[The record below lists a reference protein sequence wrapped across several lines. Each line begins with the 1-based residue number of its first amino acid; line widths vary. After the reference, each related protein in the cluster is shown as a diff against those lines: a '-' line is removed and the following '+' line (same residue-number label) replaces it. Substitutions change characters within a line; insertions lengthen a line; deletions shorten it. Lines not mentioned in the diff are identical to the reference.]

1 MIGCGLY
8 TLVSSAEGSMVVWE
22 FYRDGKNVSA
32 EENKVD
38 IDTLSAK
45 AADTAISELVS
56 DHGWRLEEDGAKAIA
71 EGFKTTITSRGHP
84 CLGETNHLGRQI
96 CVNSTTQNG
105 MRDAETLPCVNIWD
119 VEAKVIRHRLLGHTD
134 TIMWVATS
142 PDSTLVAS
150 ISWDGTTRIW
160 DADDGTC
167 LQVLGPFGQM
177 WSGAFSPDS
186 KYITIS
192 QGSPKT
198 VVYVYDIEK
207 AEEISH
213 FEGCE
218 HWARS
223 LNWSPDGKL
232 LADAGKVS
240 IIPIKWVEIHF
251 FPPKFQQ
258 RSALLNI
265 HFCNLLVNCEYFNR
279 IAMRLFVGH
288 FVLSF
293 LLLSLNIGCASAGI
307 NTSCLKVVTA
317 LAARPGDLFAKFQEH
332 ICDQGCRPTV
342 PHWDLWTRNNSF
354 LPAVRSVTKRLEA
367 PRHEEAMIKLG
378 DDAADIIKRRCGPL
392 LHGGDLCSDSETLA
406 GFGNC
411 FKTNF
416 VRAAIMNLPTLLPMV
431 SEEVCREQYEYLKTD
446 RLWEE
451 IIPNNMKEYASVCQT
466 LGDGVPELDHG
477 RVHEEL

>member
-1 MIGCGLY
+1 MGDFQSPDGEPAAWAPGHPFHRGQELDKIILGGVGSSLSLSPDNRFLAVGVGKNIHVYSTFTREHVETLTDHLDEVSRVFFAPRMIGCGLY

-22 FYRDGKNVSA
+22 LYRDGKNVSA

-45 AADTAISELVS
+45 AADTAISELKQIT
-56 DHGWRLEEDGAKAIA
+56 LDGKFASYGAPFSPDGQKMVYV
-71 EGFKTTITSRGHP
+71 T
-84 CLGETNHLGRQI
+84 Q
-96 CVNSTTQNG
+96 NSTTQNG

-232 LADAGKVS
+232 LAKLGWRLKFDNRLLRIFAEIHEVKFIDAGTKLMFRSTERYTEVYDFTTNTKQQLARGPGCQLERGS
-240 IIPIKWVEIHF
+240 TSKPICTAN
-251 FPPKFQQ
+251 
-258 RSALLNI
+258 SS
-265 HFCNLLVNCEYFNR
+265 LLVVSD
-279 IAMRLFVGH
+279 ADG
-288 FVLSF
+288 
-293 LLLSLNIGCASAGI
+293 
-307 NTSCLKVVTA
+307 
-317 LAARPGDLFAKFQEH
+317 
-332 ICDQGCRPTV
+332 
-342 PHWDLWTRNNSF
+342 
-354 LPAVRSVTKRLEA
+354 AVRFWRF
-367 PRHEEAMIKLG
+367 RG
-378 DDAADIIKRRCGPL
+378 
-392 LHGGDLCSDSETLA
+392 
-406 GFGNC
+406 
-411 FKTNF
+411 
-416 VRAAIMNLPTLLPMV
+416 
-431 SEEVCREQYEYLKTD
+431 
-446 RLWEE
+446 
-451 IIPNNMKEYASVCQT
+451 
-466 LGDGVPELDHG
+466 
-477 RVHEEL
+477 